1 MVKKLWLDK
10 VPEKIKDNED
20 LIFDISLLKKE
31 SEIEY
36 FQITV

>member
-20 LIFDISLLKKE
+20 LIFDISLLRERE

-36 FQITV
+36 FQN